1 MIKLEHVSKVY
12 GNGTKGLDDVSLE
25 IQNGEFVAIIGL
37 SGAGKSTLIRTINK
51 MIDITDGSLTVDGV
65 DVSTLKG
72 KSLRK
77 FRRKIGMVFQ
87 SFNLVTKVSVINN
100 VLTARAADMS
110 FLRILLGLYKK
121 TDKVKALE
129 ALDKVGILDKAYIR
143 ADQLSGGQQQR
154 VLLARALC
162 SAKKMILLDEPVTA
176 LDPLASSELYS
187 VISELNQK
195 YNIAV
200 IMVSHDIENS
210 VGNASHVLHLRK
222 NGYFFGTSSEYS
234 DSESESKFI

>member
-1 MIKLEHVSKVY
+1 MSMIECKKLSIGYDKKVVCKDINFEINEGEY
-12 GNGTKGLDDVSLE
+12 LCILGENG
-25 IQNGEFVAIIGL
+25 
-37 SGAGKSTLIRTINK
+37 SGQSTLLKTI
-51 MIDITDGSLTVDGV
+51 
-65 DVSTLKG
+65 
-72 KSLRK
+72 
-77 FRRKIGMVFQ
+77 
-87 SFNLVTKVSVINN
+87 
-100 VLTARAADMS
+100 
-110 FLRILLGLYKK
+110 LGLNKPVFGK
-121 TDKVKALE
+121 I
-129 ALDKVGILDKAYIR
+129 ILDKTISKNKLGYLPQQTDFQRDFPATVWEVVMSGFVSSMGLRPFYNKAEKSKAQEILDFLGLSKF
-143 ADQLSGGQQQR
+143 AKNGFKELSGGQQQR